1 MKLKTVI
8 MAIGLVIVLMIVLT
22 IAGMGF
28 LLFDGMSYTATSSQ
42 TLSPAGTSL
51 GNALVVYDPGVSGAA
66 KTAATDIAGD
76 LRSKGYTVDLA
87 GVRSAAASN
96 VSRYDVIVIGG
107 PTYIGNISSSIK
119 SYLQDLKP
127 SPNAIVGVFATGT
140 EKPTSDD
147 PAYMRRF
154 VTSLPDDSSL
164 TIKTAM
170 KLVSGDDVSKRCED
184 FTSELV

>member
-1 MKLKTVI
+1 MKVKT
-8 MAIGLVIVLMIVLT
+8 AIIAIVLVIVLLIVIT

-42 TLSPAGTSL
+42 TLNPTGTSV
-51 GNALVVYDPGVSGAA
+51 GNALVVYDPGISGAA

-76 LRSKGYTVDLA
+76 LQSKGYTVELA

-96 VSRYDVIVIGG
+96 VSQCDVIVVGG
-107 PTYIGNISSSIK
+107 PTYIGNLSSSIK

-127 SPNAIVGVFATGT
+127 SPNASVGVFATGS

-147 PAYMRRF
+147 PAYMRKF
-154 VTSLPDDSSL
+154 VTGLPDDSPL
-164 TIKTAM
+164 KIKATM
-170 KLVSGDDVSKRCED
+170 KLVSGDDTATRCEEFVSK
-184 FTSELV
+184 LV